1 MTFTSESGPPTKKG
15 PQLVSYGP
23 MQNLEDPEYLDSSPT
38 SPQEDRDVSFA
49 KSLLQTNHGKAPSWY
64 S

>member
-1 MTFTSESGPPTKKG
+1 MTFTSKSGPPTKKG

-23 MQNLEDPEYLDSSPT
+23 MQNLKDPEYLDSSPT

-49 KSLLQTNHGKAPSWY
+49 KSLL
-64 S
+64 